1 MPRVVAEVQ
10 LVQQVLE
17 ELEEEVQPDL
27 CLDQVVM
34 AETVQDLE
42 EVHHETVD
50 QVVVMKLTALT
61 VVQTK
66 LEEEVLVLQEL
77 TLTPLEEIFTVT
89 HILYHLPEVLVQVE
103 VVLMVLEEQMMV
115 QEEVEEAEAL
125 YSLSPKAT

>member
-10 LVQQVLE
+10 PVQQILE
-17 ELEEEVQPDL
+17 ELEEEVHPDL

-42 EVHHETVD
+42 EVHHEMVD

-66 LEEEVLVLQEL
+66 LEEEVLVLQE
-77 TLTPLEEIFTVT
+77 
-89 HILYHLPEVLVQVE
+89 
-103 VVLMVLEEQMMV
+103 
-115 QEEVEEAEAL
+115 
-125 YSLSPKAT
+125 